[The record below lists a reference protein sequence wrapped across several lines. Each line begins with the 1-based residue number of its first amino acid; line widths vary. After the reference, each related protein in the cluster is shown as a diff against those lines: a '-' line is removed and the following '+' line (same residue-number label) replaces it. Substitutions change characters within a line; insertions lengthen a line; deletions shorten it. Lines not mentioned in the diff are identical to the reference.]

1 MNNSLNQPVGK
12 CQPEGVF
19 QKLRKKLF
27 GDDAQQSPAEVMQ
40 AHYGQNP
47 QAQAGQAAQAG
58 ALAAQMGRD
67 FAVPMR
73 PPMGPR
79 KDFQM

>member
-1 MNNSLNQPVGK
+1 
-12 CQPEGVF
+12 
-19 QKLRKKLF
+19 
-27 GDDAQQSPAEVMQ
+27 MQ